1 MLRGLY
7 AAVSGLRLQQQK
19 QETAANNL
27 VNLEAAGYKR
37 EQSMGK
43 AFSQILLQEVNG
55 ERVQGKVTPGVTLD
69 EVVTD
74 FQRGNI
80 VKTGRLLDFAITGR
94 GFFTFR
100 GDDGSD
106 FYSRNGEFT
115 VDENGF
121 LVSSTG
127 EKVIGVNA
135 ATGMIEA
142 IELGEGEL
150 SISGGSLFLDQEKKY
165 DLLIVDFADY
175 KLLQKQGPNR
185 FTVTGGQGRR
195 RIDAPEVVHGNI
207 EKSNVD
213 INEEM
218 VKMLEI
224 QHKYQMDQR
233 VVRFI
238 DDTLQKAVNEVGSL
252 R

>member
-55 ERVQGKVTPGVTLD
+55 ERVQGKVTPGVALD

-127 EKVIGVNA
+127 EKVMGVNA
-135 ATGMIEA
+135 STGMIEA

-150 SISGGSLFLDQEKKY
+150 SISGSSFFLDQEKKY

-175 KLLQKQGPNR
+175 RLLQKQGPNR
-185 FTVTGGQGRR
+185 FTAAEGQGRR
-195 RIDAPEVVHGNI
+195 LDKPEVVHGNI

-218 VKMLEI
+218 VKMLET